1 MFWQEEQKERKLL
14 WIPVLLGLALWT
26 YFSYIDY
33 NAPWFIQ
40 RKYTNYKVSGTIID
54 IEEFEKRQRI
64 TLQGAKRTLKLS
76 VPNKYPLR
84 LYDQI
89 SGKAD
94 LTPMGEPS
102 TPYSYDVRKDAYFRK
117 IAGYGRMRWL
127 HIEKRGPWSLRQY
140 LNNQMKMHIK
150 NPAAYGLAKAIV
162 LGDKAGIHLDIKNA
176 FSISGISH
184 LLAISGLHLMLF
196 AGVIFFIL
204 RIGLCL
210 IPSVALRYN
219 TKKAAAVLALCFA
232 ITYMVVSGYGYPVVR
247 ATIMFGLIMGGIIL
261 DRTSMSMR
269 SVAIAATIILIATP
283 QSVLSI
289 SFLLSFAAVIGLIA
303 FYESAHYWQHPWV
316 RGWFGSMMLSTSVAS
331 LITMPICGIAF
342 HNITMLSWFGNIIGI
357 PFFTNIVMPLGM
369 LSLMVHPWFYWW
381 WELSLTWLVK
391 IATWISWLPMGKIY
405 VPPPANTW
413 PLVAMVVG
421 IMWLCIWQKRGR
433 YWGLIGFFIG
443 ILGYKPA
450 PIPHEFH
457 HPDRDLHAI
466 RKGEKLLT
474 SQTRRGKFVLEE
486 WARVYGLVFE
496 LQDPSSQAMHT
507 KGHQTICHPDTRHDA
522 ENL

>member
-1 MFWQEEQKERKLL
+1 MSFHEEQKERKLL
-14 WIPVLLGLALWT
+14 WTPVFLGLGLWT

-40 RKYTNYKVSGTIID
+40 RKYTNYKVSGTIVD

-64 TLQGAKRTLKLS
+64 TLKGAKRTLKLS

-94 LTPMGEPS
+94 LTPMGAPS
-102 TPYSYDVRKDAYFRK
+102 TPYSYDVRKDAYFK
-117 IAGYGRMRWL
+117 GIAGYGRMRWL

-140 LNNQMKMHIK
+140 LNNHMKMHIK
-150 NPAAYGLAKAIV
+150 DPAAYGLAKAIV
-162 LGDKAGIHLDIKNA
+162 LGDKAGIHMDIKNA
-176 FSISGISH
+176 FSVSGISH

-196 AGVIFFIL
+196 AGVIFFLL

-210 IPSVALRYN
+210 IPGMALRYN
-219 TKKAAAVLALCFA
+219 TKKAAAVMALCFA

-247 ATIMFGLIMGGIIL
+247 ATIMFGLIMIGIIV
-261 DRTSMSMR
+261 DRTSLSMR
-269 SVAIAATIILIATP
+269 SVAIAATIVLIATP

-303 FYESAHYWQHPWV
+303 FYEHEDARSWT
-316 RGWFGSMMLSTSVAS
+316 RGWLMSMILSTSVAS
-331 LITMPICGIAF
+331 LITMPICAIAF

-369 LSLMVHPWFYWW
+369 LSLMVHPYFYSWF
-381 WELSLTWLVK
+381 ELSLKILVK
-391 IATWISWLPMGKIY
+391 IAGLIALLPFGKIY
-405 VPPPANTW
+405 VPPPENTW
-413 PLVAMVVG
+413 PLVLMIVG
-421 IMWLCIWQKRGR
+421 ILWLCIWQKRWR
-433 YWGLIGFFIG
+433 YFGLIAFFVG

-450 PIPHEFH
+450 SIPDEFH
-457 HPDRDLHAI
+457 HPDRDLHAV
-466 RKGEKLLT
+466 RQGSKLLT
-474 SQTRRGKFVLEE
+474 PQIRRGKFVLEE
-486 WARVYGLVFE
+486 WARVYGLE
-496 LQDPSSQAMHT
+496 LQLQ
-507 KGHQTICHPDTRHDA
+507 Q
-522 ENL
+522 

>member
-14 WIPVLLGLALWT
+14 WIPVFLGLALWT

-33 NAPWFIQ
+33 DAPWFIQ

-54 IEEFEKRQRI
+54 IEEFEKHQRI
-64 TLQGAKRTLKLS
+64 TLQGVKRTLKLS

-117 IAGYGRMRWL
+117 ISGYGRMRWL

-150 NPAAYGLAKAIV
+150 APAAYGLAKAIV

-210 IPSVALRYN
+210 IPGVALRYN
-219 TKKAAAVLALCFA
+219 TKKAAALLALCFA

-269 SVAIAATIILIATP
+269 SVAIAANIILIATP

-391 IATWISWLPMGKIY
+391 IATWISWLPLGNIY

-421 IMWLCIWQKRGR
+421 IMWLCIWQKRWR

-450 PIPHEFH
+450 PIPDEFH
-457 HPDRDLHAI
+457 HYDRNLHAV
-466 RKGEKLLT
+466 RKGDKLLT

-486 WARVYGLVFE
+486 WARVYGLTLE
-496 LQDPSSQAMHT
+496 ASSSH
-507 KGHQTICHPDTRHDA
+507 
-522 ENL
+522 